1 MLHVAVSPAKV
12 IRGLLPAHVPLERP
26 TTGQALIMEDT
37 FTLLPLYLDPSSKAI
52 SSPSLTNP
60 SITAELAALNLT
72 HRALLSLDASNSVPP
87 PPLPLNP
94 KRSAA
99 IQKMREQGNASLA
112 RKGGTA
118 SAANSQAHTQEA
130 IKLYSYALEMAL
142 TRPAW
147 EPSSIVRDEVAILM
161 SNRAQA
167 HMGLQAWPEAAA
179 DAETSAELKPAP
191 GNGKAWWRRGRCL
204 VEMGRWEEATE
215 WVTKGLETGGEDS
228 AELKALGAE
237 VQSYLARRKERES
250 R

>member
-1 MLHVAVSPAKV
+1 
-12 IRGLLPAHVPLERP
+12 
-26 TTGQALIMEDT
+26 MEDT
-37 FTLLPLYLDPSSKAI
+37 FTLLPLYLDPASKAI
-52 SSPSLTNP
+52 SCPTLSNTSLA
-60 SITAELAALNLT
+60 AELAILNATHRSLLNLDT
-72 HRALLSLDASNSVPP
+72 ANSVPP

-147 EPSSIVRDEVAILM
+147 EPASIVRDEVAILM

-167 HMGLQAWPEAAA
+167 HMSLQSWPEGAA
-179 DAETSAELKPAP
+179 DAETSVELKPAP
-191 GNGKAWWRRGRCL
+191 GNGKAWWRRGKCL
-204 VEMGRWEEATE
+204 AEMGRWEEAAD
-215 WVTKGLETGGEDS
+215 WIARGIETGGEDS
-228 AELKALGAE
+228 AELKALGEE
-237 VQSYLARRKERES
+237 VRSQLAKQEER
-250 R
+250 

>member
-1 MLHVAVSPAKV
+1 
-12 IRGLLPAHVPLERP
+12 
-26 TTGQALIMEDT
+26 MEDT
-37 FTLLPLYLDPSSKAI
+37 FTLLPLHLDPASKAVSI
-52 SSPSLTNP
+52 PSLNSPSMT
-60 SITAELAALNLT
+60 SELALLNST
-72 HRALLSLDASNSVPP
+72 HRALLTLDTPNSVPP

-118 SAANSQAHTQEA
+118 SVANSQAHTQEA

-142 TRPAW
+142 TRPSW
-147 EPSSIVRDEVAILM
+147 EPASIVRDEVAILM

-179 DAETSAELKPAP
+179 DAETSVELKPVP
-191 GNGKAWWRRGRCL
+191 GNGKAWWRRGKCL
-204 VEMGRWEEATE
+204 VEMGRWEEAAD
-215 WVTKGLETGGEDS
+215 WVAKGLEVGGEES

-237 VQSYLARRKERES
+237 VQSHLTQRKEREL

>member
-1 MLHVAVSPAKV
+1 MD
-12 IRGLLPAHVPLERP
+12 
-26 TTGQALIMEDT
+26 DT
-37 FTLLPLYLDPSSKAI
+37 FTLLPLYLDPASKAI
-52 SSPSLTNP
+52 SCPSLN
-60 SITAELAALNLT
+60 SSSMAAELAILNST
-72 HRALLSLDASNSVPP
+72 HRSLLTLDTPNSVPP

-142 TRPAW
+142 TRPPW
-147 EPSSIVRDEVAILM
+147 EPASIVRDEVAILM

-167 HMGLQAWPEAAA
+167 HMGLQSWPEGAA
-179 DAETSAELKPAP
+179 DAETSVELKPAP
-191 GNGKAWWRRGRCL
+191 GNGKAWWRRGKCL
-204 VEMGRWEEATE
+204 AEMGRWEEAADWITR
-215 WVTKGLETGGEDS
+215 GIETGGDES
-228 AELKALGAE
+228 AELRALGVE
-237 VQSYLARRKERES
+237 VQSHLAKQNEREM